1 MLGYSRLGAT
11 RQPEPWNA
19 ATWQDDLGR
28 PVRARRQVGAGVLHD
43 VVRRE
48 HSTCRRGSAP
58 PPLVPDKK
66 VILRPV
72 GNRVF
77 SRVSARPSTDRPTR
91 AANSPAIS
99 KAAWAKLFRI
109 TRSSNLLLAVALL
122 RLSPILK
129 LCRGTGTTVMVMS
142 FSWNAAK
149 VSEYKKDSACRLSQ
163 DPREPRGR
171 LLETASIEIAA
182 LRKRRLDLLNAIDG
196 GR

>member
-1 MLGYSRLGAT
+1 MGRCSAIRGWALPASRSLGMPPRGKMTLGDLCGLGAKSVQVFCTECGAT
-11 RQPEPWNA
+11 RE
-19 ATWQDDLGR
+19 R
-28 PVRARRQVGAGVLHD
+28 VGAAAVSPGQESH
-43 VVRRE
+43 
-48 HSTCRRGSAP
+48 TPARGNS
-58 PPLVPDKK
+58 
-66 VILRPV
+66 
-72 GNRVF
+72 VF

-99 KAAWAKLFRI
+99 KAAWVKLFRI
-109 TRSSNLLLAVALL
+109 TRSSNSLLAVALL

-129 LCRGTGTTVMVMS
+129 LCRGTGTTVMGMS

-171 LLETASIEIAA
+171 LLDTASIEIAA
-182 LRKRRLDLLNAIDG
+182 LRKTPLLDLLSAIDG